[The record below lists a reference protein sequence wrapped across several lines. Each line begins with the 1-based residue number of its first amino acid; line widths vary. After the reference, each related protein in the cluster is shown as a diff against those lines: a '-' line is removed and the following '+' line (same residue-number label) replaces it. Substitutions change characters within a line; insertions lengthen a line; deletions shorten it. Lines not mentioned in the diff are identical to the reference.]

1 MNLADAV
8 RWILDSSN
16 YGGMNGIDTR
26 VFEHL
31 RISLLV
37 LVIAA
42 AIAIPLGIAIGHTG
56 RGDRVVVALAG
67 GARALPTLGLITLMA
82 LWVGIGLEA
91 PVVAL
96 VVLAA
101 PSILAGTYAG
111 LQSVDRQIVDGARA
125 IGMSEWQI
133 IRRVELPLARLSL
146 VGGLRSAA
154 LQVIATTTL
163 ADYVGGGGLGRFIFR
178 GLKTN
183 DYPQM
188 LGGSILVV
196 AIAIVSELTFSAI
209 EHFARVPGDD
219 VEGGRRHRRPDQ
231 VSAATPTK
239 PYALIPTPAP
249 ATA

>member
-1 MNLADAV
+1 MSLMAAL

-16 YGGMNGIDTR
+16 YGGENGIDTR
-26 VFEHL
+26 VVEHL
-31 RISLLV
+31 QIALLV
-37 LVIAA
+37 LAIAS
-42 AIAIPLGIAIGHTG
+42 AIAIPIGIAIGHTG
-56 RGDRVVVALAG
+56 TGNRVVVAVAG
-67 GARALPTLGLITLMA
+67 GARALPTLGLITLIA
-82 LWVGIGLEA
+82 LNVGIGLQA

-111 LQSVDRQIVDGARA
+111 MQSVDHEIVDGARA
-125 IGMSEWQI
+125 VGMNEWQI
-133 IRRVELPLARLSL
+133 ISRVELPLARLFL
-146 VGGLRSAA
+146 VGGLRSAG

-196 AIAIVSELTFSAI
+196 TIAIVSELIFSVI
-209 EHFARVPGDD
+209 EHVAGVPGVNVDGVPRRRQPDD
-219 VEGGRRHRRPDQ
+219 P
-231 VSAATPTK
+231 ATSPLLVPTSST
-239 PYALIPTPAP
+239 ASAP
-249 ATA
+249 ASA